1 MLIISLE
8 LSRLQKICSD
18 FTEEFFDTMLDNIPQ
33 VGIKREG
40 YYIVNIN
47 LAIKNPTQLQV
58 IDIFN
63 TFVQIARTKCNLI
76 QIVKPKKTTDE

>member
-8 LSRLQKICSD
+8 LTRLQKISAD

-33 VGIKREG
+33 AGVKRG
-40 YYIVNIN
+40 NYYIININ
-47 LAIKNPTQLQV
+47 LAINNPTQLQI

-63 TFVQIARTKCNLI
+63 TFVQVARTKCNLV
-76 QIVKPKKTTDE
+76 QIVKR